1 MPDGG
6 NWKASVTG
14 IATGK
19 HSCGSLRPEEW
30 TPLSGGEVHELTP
43 SSLFHRRGRG
53 VALRP
58 GGAKAACGAVTPVAN
73 DPPTGGGLGRDAAGA
88 HAARG
93 APDPSRAGVPGGG
106 PARAADPCASP
117 EQGAERKSTR

>member
-43 SSLFHRRGRG
+43 SSLLHRRGRG

-58 GGAKAACGAVTPVAN
+58 GGAKAACVAVTSVAN
-73 DPPTGGGLGRDAAGA
+73 DPPPGGGLRRDVAGA

-93 APDPSRAGVPGGG
+93 APDPGRAGVPGGA
-106 PARAADPCASP
+106 PARAVASGASP
-117 EQGAERKSTR
+117 ANGAGAGRR

>member
-30 TPLSGGEVHELTP
+30 TPLSGGEVHALTP

-53 VALRP
+53 VALRQ
-58 GGAKAACGAVTPVAN
+58 GGAKAAFGAVTPVAN
-73 DPPTGGGLGRDAAGA
+73 DPPTGRGLGRDAPGA
-88 HAARG
+88 HRG
-93 APDPSRAGVPGGG
+93 RRPEAG
-106 PARAADPCASP
+106 R
-117 EQGAERKSTR
+117 